1 MKRISL
7 LAACVFICA
16 ALAARAQTVAV
27 VDLEQLVRLHPN
39 TAADDKLREQT
50 RKDMRE
56 EYDELQ
62 QKLEALKLDFEKTR
76 KETQDPTLSD
86 KARKTAEERAEK
98 AYEAV
103 LTANRNANE
112 KMQLRQEQISEMNG
126 RLLKKVIAD
135 LRDTIGKYAAEQKIQ
150 LVLPAAQAIYNE
162 KALDI
167 TDAILK
173 RMNVTRP
180 AEKTA
185 AVDAFPLIR
194 AQAPEAP
201 AAAKPATL
209 APTK

>member
-86 KARKTAEERAEK
+86 KARKTAEERA
-98 AYEAV
+98 
-103 LTANRNANE
+103 
-112 KMQLRQEQISEMNG
+112 
-126 RLLKKVIAD
+126 
-135 LRDTIGKYAAEQKIQ
+135 
-150 LVLPAAQAIYNE
+150 
-162 KALDI
+162 
-167 TDAILK
+167 
-173 RMNVTRP
+173 
-180 AEKTA
+180 
-185 AVDAFPLIR
+185 
-194 AQAPEAP
+194 
-201 AAAKPATL
+201 
-209 APTK
+209 